1 MLLCVAAVDPVKS
14 YRRLRSPWRIESFGR
29 LWSLAAVGEFPG
41 DDFVAPA
48 VFFWYREN
56 DNLYKT
62 NRKYINPFPGFF
74 HINLLMLFYQYYF
87 V

>member
-1 MLLCVAAVDPVKS
+1 MSPYAAVVDPVES
-14 YRRLRSPWRIESFGR
+14 HRLCLPWWIESYFGR

-41 DDFVAPA
+41 DDFVVPA

-62 NRKYINPFPGFF
+62 NKK
-74 HINLLMLFYQYYF
+74 HINF
-87 V
+87 VFKI